1 MNIIFDLFSS
11 QPFSPHAKFNG
22 GGQYVKSIFKHFM
35 FENQYHNNKIYCTY
49 NSILYLDHE
58 ISLLCAR
65 YKIELLDINVYNINH
80 YISIHNIEKVF
91 IGILQRYLNLELPIG
106 VKLIIVVHDMRDL
119 EILPT
124 KEEFFNLSRINGIKS
139 IIKLS
144 VILMFYFFW
153 KKYRIYKNLK
163 AYNSVFNYLKK
174 NNSEIWTVSCHT
186 KNLILSKFSFLD
198 HDRIKIF
205 WAPEIK
211 VNSLVLKIPSIDNLQ
226 FFMLVSCDHWEKNTL
241 NIINAFISYNK
252 NKLKKINLVIV
263 GDLSDTPLECKIK
276 KYGWIYNFS
285 NLEESQMEW
294 LYSQTDM
301 LIYLSYVEGFGY
313 PPINAMKYGK
323 PILASATSSIM
334 EICGCAPIYCCPYS
348 KTEILAR
355 INYVMNNDLSLFRQE
370 SLKRHTE
377 IINKQR
383 VDLTSMTSILHN

>member
-11 QPFSPHAKFNG
+11 QPFSPYAKFNG
-22 GGQYVKSIFKHFM
+22 GGQYVKSIFKHFIL
-35 FENQYHNNKIYCTY
+35 ENQYHKNKIYCTY
-49 NSILYLDHE
+49 NPIFYLDDE
-58 ISLLCAR
+58 ISSLCVR
-65 YKIELLDINVYNINH
+65 YEIELLDINVFDINY

-91 IGILQRYLNLELPIG
+91 IGILQRYLNLVLPID

-119 EILPT
+119 EIFPT
-124 KEEFFNLSRINGIKS
+124 KEELFYLSRLNGIKS

-144 VILMFYFFW
+144 VLLIFYSLW
-153 KKYRIYKNLK
+153 KRYRNYKNLE

-174 NNSEIWTVSCHT
+174 NNSEIWTVSNHT

-198 HDRIKIF
+198 QDKIKIF
-205 WAPEIK
+205 WSPEIK
-211 VNSLVLKIPSIDNLQ
+211 VNSHILKIPSIENLQ

-241 NIINAFISYNK
+241 NIINSFILYNK
-252 NKLKKINLVIV
+252 NQLKKINLVIV

-285 NLEESQMEW
+285 NLEESQIEW
-294 LYSQTDM
+294 LYSQTEM

-334 EICGCAPIYCCPYS
+334 EICGNAPIYCCPYS
-348 KTEILAR
+348 KSEVLAR
-355 INYVMNNDLSLFRQE
+355 INYVMNNDISHFRQE
-370 SLKRHTE
+370 SIKRHTQ
-377 IINKQR
+377 ILNKQR